1 MAHKIRE
8 VYIVH
13 HSHTDVGYTD
23 LQEQVI
29 YNQANNIRRAVELIA
44 DGLEKGTNQKGLK
57 WNCETWYC
65 VEQFLKVATEEE
77 KKTFFDLVKKNSIG
91 LSANYLNFND
101 LADCEYL
108 ISRLDID
115 PDIINHT
122 PNVKFW
128 QRWGAGFDHVDL
140 KAWGERGIPIATCP
154 GVNSGIVAEL
164 AIMLMLA
171 GYRNL
176 LQINRQLRAGHWPRT
191 EYFGRSFM
199 MKGKTVG
206 VLGLGH
212 IGKKVAALAT
222 AFGANVI
229 YYDIVRQTEQE
240 EKFGYRFVDFDTL
253 LRESDIY
260 TIHCPLNEETRGMI
274 GAEQFAQMKPTA
286 MLINT
291 ARGPIVDEAAL
302 IDALTTGKIATAG
315 LDTYEREPLPKDHP
329 LLTLDNVVAS
339 AHAGGNT
346 KDNDINMMNYVYHN
360 IVAFDRGEP
369 LNTPGDIVN
378 GEYLKK

>member
-1 MAHKIRE
+1 MK
-8 VYIVH
+8 
-13 HSHTDVGYTD
+13 T
-23 LQEQVI
+23 
-29 YNQANNIRRAVELIA
+29 
-44 DGLEKGTNQKGLK
+44 
-57 WNCETWYC
+57 
-65 VEQFLKVATEEE
+65 
-77 KKTFFDLVKKNSIG
+77 KKIG
-91 LSANYLNFND
+91 LVGIYFPGAYDALHENVPEGFELVDALSPEAYGN

-199 MKGKTVG
+199 IKGKTVG

-212 IGKKVAALAT
+212 IGKKVAALAS

-229 YYDIVRQTEQE
+229 YYDIVRQPEQE
-240 EKFGYRFVDFDTL
+240 EQFGYRFVDFDTL
-253 LRESDIY
+253 LKESDIF

-274 GAEQFAQMKPTA
+274 GAAQFAKMKPTA

-291 ARGPIVDEAAL
+291 ARGPIVGRRRWL
-302 IDALTTGKIATAG
+302 M
-315 LDTYEREPLPKDHP
+315 R
-329 LLTLDNVVAS
+329 
-339 AHAGGNT
+339 
-346 KDNDINMMNYVYHN
+346 
-360 IVAFDRGEP
+360 
-369 LNTPGDIVN
+369 
-378 GEYLKK
+378 

>member
-1 MAHKIRE
+1 M
-8 VYIVH
+8 
-13 HSHTDVGYTD
+13 
-23 LQEQVI
+23 
-29 YNQANNIRRAVELIA
+29 
-44 DGLEKGTNQKGLK
+44 
-57 WNCETWYC
+57 
-65 VEQFLKVATEEE
+65 
-77 KKTFFDLVKKNSIG
+77 KKIG
-91 LSANYLNFND
+91 LVGIYFPGAYNALHENVPEGFELVDALSPEAYGK

-122 PNVKFW
+122 PGVKFW

-176 LQINRQLRAGHWPRT
+176 LQINRNLREGHWPRT
-191 EYFGRSFM
+191 ESFDRSFM
-199 MKGKTVG
+199 IRGKTVG
-206 VLGLGH
+206 ILGLGH
-212 IGKKVAALAT
+212 IGKKVAALVS
-222 AFGANVI
+222 AFGAKVI
-229 YYDIVRQTEQE
+229 YYDIVRQQEQE
-240 EKFGYRFVDFDTL
+240 ERFGYTFVDMDTL
-253 LRESDIY
+253 LRHSDIFS
-260 TIHCPLNEETRGMI
+260 IHCPLDDSTRGLI
-274 GAEQFAQMKPTA
+274 GEEELAKMKPSC

-291 ARGPIVDEAAL
+291 ARGPIVEESAL
-302 IDALTTGKIATAG
+302 VHALQSGVIATAG

-346 KDNDINMMNYVYHN
+346 KDNHINMVNYVYSN
-360 IVAFDRGEP
+360 IVKFDRGEP
-369 LNTPGDIVN
+369 LNTPLDVVN
-378 GEYLKK
+378 AQYLK

>member
-1 MAHKIRE
+1 M
-8 VYIVH
+8 
-13 HSHTDVGYTD
+13 
-23 LQEQVI
+23 
-29 YNQANNIRRAVELIA
+29 
-44 DGLEKGTNQKGLK
+44 
-57 WNCETWYC
+57 
-65 VEQFLKVATEEE
+65 
-77 KKTFFDLVKKNSIG
+77 KKIG
-91 LSANYLNFND
+91 LVGIYFPGAYDALHANVPEGFELVDVLSRDAYD
-101 LADCEYL
+101 KLADCEYL

-122 PNVKFW
+122 PNVRFW

-176 LQINRQLRAGHWPRT
+176 LQINRDLRAGHWPRT

-199 MKGKTVG
+199 IRGKTVG
-206 VLGLGH
+206 ILGLGH
-212 IGKKVAALAT
+212 IGKKVAALVS

-229 YYDIVRQTEQE
+229 YYDIVRMHEQE
-240 EKFGYRFVDFDTL
+240 EQFGYRYVDMDTL
-253 LRESDIY
+253 LRESDIF
-260 TIHCPLNEETRGMI
+260 TIHCPLDEVTRGMI
-274 GAEQFAQMKPTA
+274 GSAEFEKMKPTC

-291 ARGPIVDEAAL
+291 ARGPIVDEGAL
-302 IDALTTGKIATAG
+302 VRALESGQIATAG
-315 LDTYEREPLPKDHP
+315 LDTYEKEPLPKDHP
-329 LLTLDNVVAS
+329 LLTLPNVVAS

-346 KDNDINMMNYVYHN
+346 KDNDINMVNYVYHN
-360 IVAFDRGEP
+360 IVAFDQGRP
-369 LNTPGDIVN
+369 LKSDKDIVN

>member
-1 MAHKIRE
+1 MP
-8 VYIVH
+8 
-13 HSHTDVGYTD
+13 
-23 LQEQVI
+23 
-29 YNQANNIRRAVELIA
+29 RAVPVSGASFAPKTGRRKSRRRCASGAMLCASGSASVPSSALAVIF
-44 DGLEKGTNQKGLK
+44 DGSSSAQRYGYSHVSASESAAHSPGSAG
-57 WNCETWYC
+57 
-65 VEQFLKVATEEE
+65 
-77 KKTFFDLVKKNSIG
+77 SISRG
-91 LSANYLNFND
+91 AVSDALSPEAYGN

-199 MKGKTVG
+199 IKGKTVG

-274 GAEQFAQMKPTA
+274 GAAQFAKMKPTA

-346 KDNDINMMNYVYHN
+346 KDNDINMVNYVYHN

>member
-29 YNQANNIRRAVELIA
+29 YNQTNNIRRAVELIEE
-44 DGLEKGTNQKGLK
+44 GLEKGTNQKDLK

-65 VEQFLKVATEEE
+65 VEQFLKAATKEE

-199 MKGKTVG
+199 IKGKTVG

-212 IGKKVAALAT
+212 IGKKVAALAP
-222 AFGANVI
+222 AFGANVT

-291 ARGPIVDEAAL
+291 ARGPIVDEAAM

-315 LDTYEREPLPKDHP
+315 LDTYEHEPLPKDHP

-346 KDNDINMMNYVYHN
+346 KDNDINMVNYVYHN

>member
-1 MAHKIRE
+1 MKGRKNMA
-8 VYIVH
+8 
-13 HSHTDVGYTD
+13 
-23 LQEQVI
+23 
-29 YNQANNIRRAVELIA
+29 
-44 DGLEKGTNQKGLK
+44 
-57 WNCETWYC
+57 
-65 VEQFLKVATEEE
+65 
-77 KKTFFDLVKKNSIG
+77 KKIG
-91 LSANYLNFND
+91 LVGIYFPGAYDALHENVPEGFELVDALSPETYGN

-199 MKGKTVG
+199 IKGKTVG

-212 IGKKVAALAT
+212 IGKKVAALTT

-346 KDNDINMMNYVYHN
+346 KDNDINMVNYVYHN

>member
-29 YNQANNIRRAVELIA
+29 YNQANNIRRAVELIEE
-44 DGLEKGTNQKGLK
+44 GLEKGTNQKDLK

-65 VEQFLKVATEEE
+65 VEQFLKAATKEE

-199 MKGKTVG
+199 IKGKTVG

-302 IDALTTGKIATAG
+302 IDALTTGRIATAG

-346 KDNDINMMNYVYHN
+346 KDNDINMVNYVYHN

>member
-1 MAHKIRE
+1 M
-8 VYIVH
+8 
-13 HSHTDVGYTD
+13 
-23 LQEQVI
+23 
-29 YNQANNIRRAVELIA
+29 
-44 DGLEKGTNQKGLK
+44 
-57 WNCETWYC
+57 
-65 VEQFLKVATEEE
+65 
-77 KKTFFDLVKKNSIG
+77 KKIG
-91 LSANYLNFND
+91 LVGIYFPGAYDALHENVPEGFELVDALSPQAYGK

-122 PNVKFW
+122 PNVRFW

-176 LQINRQLRAGHWPRT
+176 LQINRNLREGHWPRT
-191 EYFGRSFM
+191 EYFDKSFM
-199 MKGKTVG
+199 IRGKTVG
-206 VLGLGH
+206 ILGLGH
-212 IGKKVAALAT
+212 IGKKVAALVS
-222 AFGANVI
+222 AFGAKVI
-229 YYDIVRQTEQE
+229 YYDIVRQQEQE
-240 EKFGYRFVDFDTL
+240 ERFGYTFVDMDTL
-253 LRESDIY
+253 LRHSDIFS
-260 TIHCPLNEETRGMI
+260 IHCPLDDSTRGLI
-274 GAEQFAQMKPTA
+274 GEEELAKMKPSC

-291 ARGPIVDEAAL
+291 ARGPIVEESAL
-302 IDALTTGKIATAG
+302 VHALQSGVIATAG

-346 KDNDINMMNYVYHN
+346 KDNHINMVNYVYSN
-360 IVAFDRGEP
+360 IVKFDRGEP
-369 LNTPGDIVN
+369 LNTPLDVVN
-378 GEYLKK
+378 AQYLK

>member
-29 YNQANNIRRAVELIA
+29 YNQANNIRRAVELIE

-65 VEQFLKVATEEE
+65 VEQFLKVATKEE

-199 MKGKTVG
+199 IKGKTVG

-346 KDNDINMMNYVYHN
+346 KDNDINMVNYVYHN